1 MAELLI
7 FVLVACGLE
16 LLEKL
21 DRLQNTSCDD
31 AKQGGLIETDRYS

>member
-16 LLEKL
+16 SLETL
-21 DRLQNTSCDD
+21 DRLQNTPSND
-31 AKQGGLIETDRYS
+31 AKKSGLIETDRYS